1 MIQRLASTLLF
12 VTLAGL
18 AVALPSPAPQNKK
31 QFRST
36 EVSSVARCRELKA
49 EAAKPQRPIPGTGV
63 IMAGCPPGEK
73 CEFEHE
79 SSWYLNLTFKT
90 LTVTDEQGHRDS
102 FTQTRDPEMQTVA
115 SADYLTTCAE
125 GGCMNISLSIHH
137 TYELTI
143 TNGEYELM
151 LDLVKGIDN
160 VCPDEAIRYLGQPLP
175 PGSRALLRITPRGA
189 EDIRYDQNGDGKFSF
204 TMKPVGHVYAPLAW
218 DRDPPTVKFS
228 QRVQDAHTLLVTIVA
243 EDESGVR
250 SVLFSLDGS
259 DVYHRGTTIKVDRAQ
274 PHLIRAFADDV
285 LGNRG
290 PSYEYTTKP

>member
-12 VTLAGL
+12 ITLAGL

-36 EVSSVARCRELKA
+36 DMSSIARCREMKA
-49 EAAKPQRPIPGTGV
+49 EAAKPQKPIPGGV
-63 IMAGCPPGEK
+63 IMAGCPPGENCK
-73 CEFEHE
+73 FEHE
-79 SSWYLNLTFKT
+79 AGWYLNLMFKT
-90 LTVTDEQGHRDS
+90 LTVTDEQGHRDT
-102 FTQTRDPEMQTVA
+102 FTPTREPEMQTVV

-125 GGCMNISLSIHH
+125 GDCMNIMLSIHH

-151 LDLVKGIDN
+151 LDLVKGIGN
-160 VCPDEAIRYLGQPLP
+160 ECPDEAIRYLGQQLP
-175 PGSRALLRITPRGA
+175 AGSRALLRITPRGA
-189 EDIRYDQNGDGKFSF
+189 EDIRYDKNGDGNFAF
-204 TMKPVGHVYAPLAW
+204 TMKPVSHVYAPLAW
-218 DRDPPTVKFS
+218 DRDPPILKFS
-228 QRVQDAHTLLVTIVA
+228 QRALDRRTLIVTISA

-250 SVLFSLDGS
+250 SVMFSLDGS
-259 DVYHRGTTIKVDRAQ
+259 DIYHPGTTIKVDRSQ

-290 PSYEYTTKP
+290 AGFEYTTKP